1 MKTQKSFSKSASL
14 RFCLAIPMLFLGLA
28 VLTLSASGQKTT
40 NAKTENTQAVTSKD
54 GMTDGA
60 YQQVDEMPIY
70 KGGDQALLDFIAT
83 HTTYPKDAKELGIQ
97 GKVITRFKVKA
108 DGSVDDVSVLKGV
121 NASLDAEAIRVVGL
135 LPNFTPGKI
144 KGKAVAVWF
153 IVPITFA
160 LK

>member
-1 MKTQKSFSKSASL
+1 MKTQDSICKSNNL
-14 RFCLAIPMLFLGLA
+14 RLYLAIPILFLGFAL
-28 VLTLSASGQKTT
+28 LSLNASGQKTT
-40 NAKTENTQAVTSKD
+40 KEKAENTQAATNKD

-60 YQQVDEMPIY
+60 YQQVDEMPVY

-83 HTTYPKDAKELGIQ
+83 HTSYPKDAKEQGIQ

-108 DGSVDDVSVLKGV
+108 DGSVDDVSVVKGV
-121 NASLDAEAIRVVGL
+121 NASLDAEAIRVIEL
-135 LPNFTPGKI
+135 LPDFTPGKL

-153 IVPITFA
+153 MVPITFA